1 MFQIE
6 MEQTS
11 VLNMIFN
18 NKYWYFVFILILF
31 SCENPTEIDVPRKID
46 YSYVT
51 KKNISFANDT
61 IDFGYLEK
69 DAFYKK
75 IFKILNLIDKPVD
88 IKKMYFENVP
98 SIFYFDPTLDLNNL
112 IVPYNGTNELNFYL
126 NAKQSIVGEYIDK
139 LYIETDTLYSIVLKS
154 TLPDIYVKDVD
165 TLRLNLG
172 ELRKVKINISNY
184 SNYIRKVN
192 EFKVYNDNENF
203 ISLVKSPFNPS
214 FIFAKNSI
222 SIEININA
230 TKTGIYQP
238 RIEFAIQ
245 EGIISK
251 NFTNLIIEVL

>member
-11 VLNMIFN
+11 VLNMTFN
-18 NKYWYFVFILILF
+18 FKYICIAIIIILS
-31 SCENPTEIDVPRKID
+31 SCENPTEIDVPRKVD
-46 YSYVT
+46 YTYKT
-51 KKNISFANDT
+51 KKNISFENDT
-61 IDFGYLEK
+61 LDFGYLEK

-75 IFKILNLIDKPVD
+75 IFKILNLIDNPVE

-98 SIFYFDPTLDLNNL
+98 SIFYFDPTLDLSNL

-154 TLPDIYVKDVD
+154 TLPDIYVKDID

-192 EFKVYNDNENF
+192 EFKVYNDNDSF
-203 ISLVKSPFNPS
+203 ISLVKSPFSPI
-214 FIFAKNSI
+214 FIFAKNI
-222 SIEININA
+222 NSIEININA
-230 TKTGIYQP
+230 KKTGVYQP
-238 RIEFAIQ
+238 RIEFTIQ
-245 EGIISK
+245 DGIISK
-251 NFTNLIIEVL
+251 NYTNLIIEVL